1 MFQAKSPLMLR
12 NSLKNQCI
20 VKRTHFS
27 EMRVAKAASLALM
40 LQESAEPSLLFL
52 RACIAMILQM
62 LRTGRGQVIK
72 GLSPCCSGKQKTV
85 IRNGWVGVCRES
97 CYLVLTFVCAH
108 RSWEPWVL
116 CARCLME
123 RAQSAA
129 PSRHDQT
136 LDNGQSSPQPTATD
150 LGEKTKHLIKQ
161 CIQRQTIRGLWI
173 SCISINYTIKDLKY
187 LLLQKYQLTKTMV
200 L

>member
-1 MFQAKSPLMLR
+1 MLR
-12 NSLKNQCI
+12 NSSKNQCI
-20 VKRTHFS
+20 AKRTHFS

-52 RACIAMILQM
+52 RACIAMILQI
-62 LRTGRGQVIK
+62 LLTGKRQVIE
-72 GLSPCCSGKQKTV
+72 GA
-85 IRNGWVGVCRES
+85 VGNKRQWYGMGRLEGCRW

-116 CARCLME
+116 CARYLME

-150 LGEKTKHLIKQ
+150 LGETNDKMMVKL
-161 CIQRQTIRGLWI
+161 LW
-173 SCISINYTIKDLKY
+173 SIYYTIKGLS
-187 LLLQKYQLTKTMV
+187 
-200 L
+200 